1 MKQVRDTKAKKLF
14 CMPKTAETYPEGWR
28 FRNLPSYALWSRH
41 TQNLKLENFN
51 CNHPVATWKKDI
63 INIDD
68 I

>member
-1 MKQVRDTKAKKLF
+1 
-14 CMPKTAETYPEGWR
+14 MPKTAKTYPEGWR